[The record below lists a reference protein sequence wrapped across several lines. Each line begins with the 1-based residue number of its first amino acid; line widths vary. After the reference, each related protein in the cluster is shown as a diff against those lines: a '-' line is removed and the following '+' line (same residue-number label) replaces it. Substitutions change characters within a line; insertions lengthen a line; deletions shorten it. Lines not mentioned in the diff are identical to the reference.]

1 LNEQQHDWLRQAAA
15 ESSAFQREAW
25 AQGVREALQV
35 MQDEGVTV
43 HEADPVLFMQATEAV
58 RAKYAEG
65 DIKLFVDRIQ
75 AVSE

>member
-1 LNEQQHDWLRQAAA
+1 
-15 ESSAFQREAW
+15 
-25 AQGVREALQV
+25 